1 VESELMTFPEVVAA
15 SRQPE
20 ATMRWLIHA
29 GKGPRH
35 AKIGRRLV
43 FRRAD
48 VEAWIDEAFQ
58 RAAAVRTPA
67 AS

>member
-1 VESELMTFPEVVAA
+1 MTFPEVVAA
-15 SRQPE
+15 SRQQE

-43 FRRAD
+43 FRRSD
-48 VEAWIDEAFQ
+48 VEAWIHEAFQ
-58 RAAAVRTPA
+58 RTDGKASAAI
-67 AS
+67 